1 MPSCQNRTVLNRGG
15 ATTGSRAGLGAR
27 WLTACLLLLLAASP
41 AASGTPTLPS
51 GFQDTVAFSGID
63 EPTAVRFAAD
73 GRVFVAEKKGKVLV
87 YSGLGDST
95 PAEFVDLRAKVYA
108 SGDRGLLGLAL
119 DPEFPTRPYVY
130 VLYTYDHQLGEAGEG
145 PRWGDKCPSPPGAST
160 DGCVVSGRLSRLTA
174 DGDQAVG
181 LEKVLVE
188 GWCQQFTSHSVGD
201 LQFDSNGALYASGGD
216 GASFD
221 AADYGQFGYPQ
232 KNPCGDAPV
241 PVGGLQ
247 EPPAAEGGAFRSQD
261 ARTPYDPLASQ
272 PDPTGLNGAVIRID
286 PDSGEG
292 LAGNPMYGSLD
303 PNERRIVGYGFRNP
317 FRFALKPETNEVYVG
332 NVGAEAYEEIDRFN
346 PTSGSAYN
354 SGWPCIEGPELNPLY
369 RDLPSSVCNSLYA
382 NHDSSA
388 QAFFYYDHY
397 AGVVPD
403 DPCEASNGNALTG
416 MTFYDG
422 GAFPTGYDG
431 ALFFA
436 DSVRGCV
443 YVMYPG
449 EDGRPDPGEV
459 DPFLSDAGLYP
470 GIDLEVGPGGD
481 LFYTSLYGPGFSAGS
496 VHRVAY
502 SSGNQPPVA
511 RLAVDKKWGSAS
523 PANPLQVNFDAGA
536 SSDAEGGPLSF
547 AWDLDGDGVFEA
559 SPSATA
565 SRSFLD
571 SKNHP
576 AAVRVT
582 DADGATSTDRIT
594 IYPGDTPPQPKIA
607 HPDTSFKWSVGELV
621 EFQGGAADEQDGP
634 LSSTSLDWST
644 RLFHCPGSGCHAHPL
659 EAFPALAAGSFPAP
673 DHEFPSYIELT
684 LTATDERGL
693 SAATTVRIDPAPVP
707 LTIATLPAGLTLSAA
722 AKTAAAPFGLT
733 VIEGSS
739 VVLAAPAS
747 QELGGRTYTWAGW
760 SDGGARIHTVL
771 AETAETLTATYS
783 TPADPD
789 PIPED
794 PDPTPEDPPP
804 SPLPKPAVPATPA
817 TPRGSPPSPVSPP
830 PPDTVLGDHP
840 GKSTRSGAAH
850 FTFSATESGV
860 TFRCRLDARPAR
872 PCHSPRRYRALV
884 TGRHVF
890 RVVAVNGSGAAD
902 PTPAIF
908 RWKIEP

>member
-1 MPSCQNRTVLNRGG
+1 MNRGG
-15 ATTGSRAGLGAR
+15 ERDGLTPASGGSIAR
-27 WLTACLLLLLAASP
+27 WTIACLFLLLGVYPPATDAA
-41 AASGTPTLPS
+41 TLPS
-51 GFQDTVAFSGID
+51 GFQDTVAFSDIV
-63 EPTAVRFAAD
+63 EPTSVRFAAD
-73 GRVFVAEKKGKVLV
+73 GRVFVAQKTGKILV
-87 YSGLGDST
+87 YNGLGDT
-95 PAEFVDLRAKVYA
+95 VATVFADLSAKVYA
-108 SGDRGLLGLAL
+108 SGDRGPLGLAL
-119 DPEFPTRPYVY
+119 DPEFPTRPYIY

-174 DGDQAVG
+174 VGDQTVG
-181 LEKVLVE
+181 PEKVLVE
-188 GWCQQFTSHSVGD
+188 GWCQQFTSHSVGE

-241 PVGGLQ
+241 PVGGVQ
-247 EPPAAEGGAFRSQD
+247 EPPTAEGGAFRSQD
-261 ARTPYDPLASQ
+261 ARTPYDPLAAQ
-272 PDPTGLNGAVIRID
+272 PDPTGLDGAVIRID

-369 RDLPSSVCNSLYA
+369 RDLPSSVCNSIYA

-416 MTFYDG
+416 MAFYDG
-422 GAFPTGYDG
+422 GTFPAGYDG

-436 DSVRGCV
+436 DSVRGCI

-449 EDGRPDPGEV
+449 GDGRPDPGEV

-470 GIDLEVGPGGD
+470 GIDLEVGPDGD
-481 LFYTSLYGPGFSAGS
+481 LFYTSLYGPGFGPGS
-496 VHRVAY
+496 VHRIAY

-511 RLAVDKKWGSAS
+511 RLAVDKQWGGAS
-523 PANPLQVNFDAGA
+523 PGAPLQVNFDASG
-536 SSDAEGGPLSF
+536 SSDAEAGPLSY
-547 AWDLDGDGVFEA
+547 AWDLDGDGVFET

-565 SRSFLD
+565 SRSYVD

-582 DADGATSTDRIT
+582 DADGASSTDRIT
-594 IYPGDTPPQPKIA
+594 IYPGDTPPQPQIA
-607 HPDTSFKWSVGELV
+607 HPGTSFSWSVGEQI
-621 EFQGGAADEQDGP
+621 EFEGGAADDQDGLLP
-634 LSSTSLDWST
+634 STSLDWST

-659 EAFPALAAGSFPAP
+659 QAFPALAAGSFSAP
-673 DHEFPSYIELT
+673 DHEYPSYIELT

-693 SAATTVRIDPAPVP
+693 SAATTVRIDPEPVP
-707 LTIATLPAGLTLSAA
+707 LTIVTQPAGLTLSAA

-733 VIEGSS
+733 VIDGSS
-739 VVLAAPAS
+739 VVLAAPAT
-747 QELGGRTYTWAGW
+747 QELGGRTYTWTGW
-760 SDGGARIHTVL
+760 SDGGGRIHTVV
-771 AETAETLTATYS
+771 AETAETLTAAYS
-783 TPADPD
+783 TPAG
-789 PIPED
+789 
-794 PDPTPEDPPP
+794 PDPTPEDLPPGL
-804 SPLPKPAVPATPA
+804 LPKPAVPATPA
-817 TPRGSPPSPVSPP
+817 GGSPP
-830 PPDTVLGDHP
+830 PPAPPSPPDTILGDHP
-840 GKSTRSGAAH
+840 GKSTGRGAAR
-850 FTFSATESGV
+850 FTFSATEPGV
-860 TFRCRLDARPAR
+860 TFRCRLDARSAR
-872 PCHSPRRYRALV
+872 PCHSPRRYRALAA
-884 TGRHVF
+884 GRHAF

-908 RWKIEP
+908 RWKIEPQLGG